1 MMTKK
6 LNIKVFSD
14 GAVLETM
21 LKDLQTGLVTGFT
34 TNPSLMKK
42 AGISSYIGFA
52 KEVLAKITDYPVSFE
67 VFADDLASVE
77 KEAEKIASLGDNVYV
92 KIPVTTS
99 TGESTCPLIQKLS
112 AKGIKLNVTA
122 IFTIE
127 QTQAVVDHLTAGV
140 PAIVSVFAGRIADG
154 VPAIVSVFAGR
165 IADTGVDP
173 MPIMEEALRICRQKE
188 GVELLW
194 ASPRETYN
202 IYQADQLGVDIIT
215 CTTDLIAKL
224 PLQGKDLEDYSLET
238 VQMFL
243 KDSTSLG
250 FKILEDAKH

>member
-6 LNIKVFSD
+6 LNVKVFSD

-67 VFADDLASVE
+67 VFEDDLASME

-99 TGESTCPLIQKLS
+99 TGESTCSVIQKLS

-140 PAIVSVFAGRIADG
+140 PAIVSVFAGRIAD
-154 VPAIVSVFAGR
+154 
-165 IADTGVDP
+165 TGVDP
-173 MPIMEEALRICRQKE
+173 MPIMEEALRICLQKE

-250 FKILEDAKH
+250 FKILEDDNH

>member
-1 MMTKK
+1 MTKK
-6 LNIKVFSD
+6 LNVKVFSD

-67 VFADDLASVE
+67 VFADDLASME
-77 KEAEKIASLGDNVYV
+77 KEAEKIAGLGDNVYV

-127 QTQAVVDHLTAGV
+127 QTQAVVDHLTA
-140 PAIVSVFAGRIADG
+140 R

-250 FKILEDAKH
+250 FKILEDANQ

>member
-1 MMTKK
+1 MTKK
-6 LNIKVFSD
+6 LNVKVFSD

-67 VFADDLASVE
+67 VFADDLTSME
-77 KEAEKIASLGDNVYV
+77 KEAEKIAGLGDNVYV

-127 QTQAVVDHLTAGV
+127 QTQAVVDHLTA
-140 PAIVSVFAGRIADG
+140 G

-250 FKILEDAKH
+250 FKILEDDNQ

>member
-1 MMTKK
+1 MTKK
-6 LNIKVFSD
+6 LSVKVFSD

-67 VFADDLASVE
+67 VFADDLASME

-140 PAIVSVFAGRIADG
+140 PAIVSVFAGRIAD
-154 VPAIVSVFAGR
+154 
-165 IADTGVDP
+165 TGVDP

-202 IYQADQLGVDIIT
+202 IYQADKLGVDIIT

-250 FKILEDAKH
+250 FKILEDDNQ

>member
-1 MMTKK
+1 MTKK
-6 LNIKVFSD
+6 LNVKVFSD

-21 LKDLQTGLVTGFT
+21 LKDLQTGLVIGFT

-67 VFADDLASVE
+67 VFADDLASME

-127 QTQAVVDHLTAGV
+127 QTQAVVDHLTA
-140 PAIVSVFAGRIADG
+140 G

-250 FKILEDAKH
+250 FKILEDANQ

>member
-6 LNIKVFSD
+6 LNVKVFSD

-52 KEVLAKITDYPVSFE
+52 KEVLAQITDYPVSFE
-67 VFADDLASVE
+67 VFADDLASME

-140 PAIVSVFAGRIADG
+140 PAIVSVFAGRIAD
-154 VPAIVSVFAGR
+154 
-165 IADTGVDP
+165 TGVDP

-188 GVELLW
+188 EVELLW

-250 FKILEDAKH
+250 FKILEDDNH

>member
-1 MMTKK
+1 MARK
-6 LNIKVFSD
+6 LSIKVYSD

-21 LKDLQTGLVTGFT
+21 LKDLNSGLVSGFT

-42 AGISSYIGFA
+42 AGITSYVGFA
-52 KEVLAKITDYPVSFE
+52 KEVLKDIKEFPVSFE
-67 VFADDLASVE
+67 VFADDIETME

-92 KIPVTTS
+92 KIPVTNS
-99 TGESTCPLIQKLS
+99 KGESTVDLMKRLA
-112 AKGIKLNVTA
+112 AKGVKINATA
-122 IFTIE
+122 IFTLE
-127 QTQAVVDHLTAGV
+127 QVREVVGALKAGT
-140 PAIVSVFAGRIADG
+140 PG
-154 VPAIVSVFAGR
+154 IVSVFAGR

-173 MPIMEEALRICRQKE
+173 VPIMKEALSICRQKD

-202 IYQADQLGVDIIT
+202 IYQADELGVDIIT
-215 CTTDLIAKL
+215 CTSDLIQKL
-224 PLQGKDLEDYSLET
+224 SLNGKDLTEYSLET

-250 FKILEDAKH
+250 FKILDA

>member
-1 MMTKK
+1 MTKK
-6 LNIKVFSD
+6 LNVKVFSD

-67 VFADDLASVE
+67 VFADDLASME

-99 TGESTCPLIQKLS
+99 TGESTCSVIQKLS

-140 PAIVSVFAGRIADG
+140 PAIVSVFAGRIAD
-154 VPAIVSVFAGR
+154 
-165 IADTGVDP
+165 TGVDP
-173 MPIMEEALRICRQKE
+173 MPIMEEALRICLQKE

-250 FKILEDAKH
+250 FKILEDDNH

>member
-1 MMTKK
+1 MTKK
-6 LNIKVFSD
+6 LNVKVFSD

-77 KEAEKIASLGDNVYV
+77 KEAEKIASLGNNVYV

-127 QTQAVVDHLTAGV
+127 QTQAVVDHLTA
-140 PAIVSVFAGRIADG
+140 G

-250 FKILEDAKH
+250 FKILEDDNH

>member
-1 MMTKK
+1 MTKK
-6 LNIKVFSD
+6 LNVKVFSD

-67 VFADDLASVE
+67 VFADDLASME

-99 TGESTCPLIQKLS
+99 TGESTCPVIQKLS

-140 PAIVSVFAGRIADG
+140 PAIVSVFAGRIADT
-154 VPAIVSVFAGR
+154 S
-165 IADTGVDP
+165 VDP

-188 GVELLW
+188 EVELLW

-250 FKILEDAKH
+250 FKILEDDNH

>member
-1 MMTKK
+1 MTKK
-6 LNIKVFSD
+6 LNVKVFSD

-140 PAIVSVFAGRIADG
+140 PAIVSVFAGRIAD
-154 VPAIVSVFAGR
+154 
-165 IADTGVDP
+165 TGVDP

-188 GVELLW
+188 EVELLW

>member
-1 MMTKK
+1 MTKK
-6 LNIKVFSD
+6 LNVKVFSD

-67 VFADDLASVE
+67 VFADDLASME

-127 QTQAVVDHLTAGV
+127 QTQAVVDHLTA
-140 PAIVSVFAGRIADG
+140 G

-250 FKILEDAKH
+250 FKILEDANH

>member
-1 MMTKK
+1 MTKK
-6 LNIKVFSD
+6 LNVKVFSD

-67 VFADDLASVE
+67 VFADDLASME

-99 TGESTCPLIQKLS
+99 TGESTCPVIQKLS

-127 QTQAVVDHLTAGV
+127 QTQAVVDHLTA
-140 PAIVSVFAGRIADG
+140 G

>member
-6 LNIKVFSD
+6 LNVKVFSD

-67 VFADDLASVE
+67 VFADDLASME

-140 PAIVSVFAGRIADG
+140 PAIVSVFAGRIAD
-154 VPAIVSVFAGR
+154 
-165 IADTGVDP
+165 TGVDP
-173 MPIMEEALRICRQKE
+173 MPIMKEALRICRQKE
-188 GVELLW
+188 EVELLW

-250 FKILEDAKH
+250 FKILEDDNS

>member
-6 LNIKVFSD
+6 LNVKVFSD

-67 VFADDLASVE
+67 VFANDLASME

-140 PAIVSVFAGRIADG
+140 PAIVSVFAGRIAD
-154 VPAIVSVFAGR
+154 
-165 IADTGVDP
+165 TGVDP

-188 GVELLW
+188 EVELLW

-250 FKILEDAKH
+250 FKILEDDNP

>member
-6 LNIKVFSD
+6 LNVKVFSD

-67 VFADDLASVE
+67 VFADDLASME

-92 KIPVTTS
+92 KIPVSTS

-127 QTQAVVDHLTAGV
+127 QTQAVVDHLTA
-140 PAIVSVFAGRIADG
+140 G

-250 FKILEDAKH
+250 FKILEDDNH

>member
-6 LNIKVFSD
+6 LNVKVFSD

-67 VFADDLASVE
+67 VFADDLASME

-99 TGESTCPLIQKLS
+99 TGESTCPLIQKLL

-127 QTQAVVDHLTAGV
+127 QTQAVVDHLTA
-140 PAIVSVFAGRIADG
+140 G

-243 KDSTSLG
+243 KDSTSLS
-250 FKILEDAKH
+250 FKILEDDNH

>member
-1 MMTKK
+1 MTKK

-67 VFADDLASVE
+67 VFADDLASME

-127 QTQAVVDHLTAGV
+127 QTQTVVDHLTA
-140 PAIVSVFAGRIADG
+140 G

-250 FKILEDAKH
+250 FKILEDANQ

>member
-1 MMTKK
+1 MTKK
-6 LNIKVFSD
+6 LNVKVFSD

-67 VFADDLASVE
+67 VFADDLASME

-99 TGESTCPLIQKLS
+99 TGESTCPVIQKLS

-127 QTQAVVDHLTAGV
+127 QTQAVVDHLTA
-140 PAIVSVFAGRIADG
+140 G

-250 FKILEDAKH
+250 FKILEDDNQ

>member
-6 LNIKVFSD
+6 LNVKVFSD

-67 VFADDLASVE
+67 VFADDLASME

-99 TGESTCPLIQKLS
+99 TGESTCSVIQKLS

-140 PAIVSVFAGRIADG
+140 PAIVSVFAGRIAD
-154 VPAIVSVFAGR
+154 
-165 IADTGVDP
+165 TGVDP
-173 MPIMEEALRICRQKE
+173 IPIMEEALRICLQKE

-250 FKILEDAKH
+250 FKILEDDNH

>member
-1 MMTKK
+1 MTKK
-6 LNIKVFSD
+6 LNVKVFSD

-67 VFADDLASVE
+67 VFADDLASME

-140 PAIVSVFAGRIADG
+140 PAIVSVFAGRIAD
-154 VPAIVSVFAGR
+154 
-165 IADTGVDP
+165 TGVDP

-188 GVELLW
+188 EVELLW

-250 FKILEDAKH
+250 FKILEDANH

>member
-1 MMTKK
+1 MTKK

-140 PAIVSVFAGRIADG
+140 PAIVSVFAGRIAD
-154 VPAIVSVFAGR
+154 
-165 IADTGVDP
+165 TGVDP

>member
-6 LNIKVFSD
+6 LNVKVFSD

-42 AGISSYIGFA
+42 AGISSYVGFA

-67 VFADDLASVE
+67 VFADDLASME

-140 PAIVSVFAGRIADG
+140 PAIVSVFAGRIAD
-154 VPAIVSVFAGR
+154 
-165 IADTGVDP
+165 TGVDP

-188 GVELLW
+188 EVELLW

-250 FKILEDAKH
+250 FKILEDDNP